1 MSTEKGNGLTGK
13 ARLTRPRRWVGQ
25 EWAEVRRS
33 VRSALVEAGPER
45 DTLVQSL
52 KAAGAAI
59 AAWAVSGWW
68 FQAPMALLAPWT
80 AIAMVGSTVYQSVR
94 TGIQQFAII
103 ALGTVWASAAMAFTR
118 DQTMAAMLFTLPFMM
133 LLGNYR
139 RFGSQGIY
147 GATTALFVITG
158 GVSSTSTVG
167 HRLLETLI
175 GAVIGLLV
183 NAFVLPPVHLRS
195 VRDRLVR
202 LARETADVLGAMAEG
217 LREENGLEKWESWHR
232 SAGGLTV
239 SLQNV
244 SEARRWAMEG
254 SRWNPGGRLRRT
266 GPKPPPFSE
275 DMRWGRVCTR
285 VLAITRT
292 LEVINDDSELA
303 PPSPDFFRL
312 LSDVLGLASSI
323 CVVEAELLVGS
334 GNEATQHEH
343 RDAAVREAWSA
354 LSSLTDTFHRQEPWA
369 AAVGGEL
376 LLEARQLLMELV
388 PSA

>member
-217 LREENGLEKWESWHR
+217 LREENGLEKWESWHH

-303 PPSPDFFRL
+303 PPSTDFFRL

>member
-1 MSTEKGNGLTGK
+1 M
-13 ARLTRPRRWVGQ
+13 
-25 EWAEVRRS
+25 RRS
-33 VRSALVEAGPER
+33 VRSACVEAGPER
-45 DTLVQSL
+45 DTFVQSL

-94 TGIQQFAII
+94 TGTQQFAII
-103 ALGTVWASAAMAFTR
+103 ALGTVWASAAMAFTH
-118 DQTMAAMLFTLPFMM
+118 DQTMASMLLTLPLMM

-202 LARETADVLGAMAEG
+202 LTRETAEVLGAMAEG
-217 LREENGLEKWESWHR
+217 LREEGGLEKSESWHHA
-232 SAGGLTV
+232 AGSLTV

-244 SEARRWAMEG
+244 SEARRWAIEG

-266 GPKPPPFSE
+266 GPTPPRYAE
-275 DMRWGRVCTR
+275 DTRWGRVCTR
-285 VLAITRT
+285 VLALTRT
-292 LEVINDDSELA
+292 LKTISDDTELT
-303 PPSPDFFRL
+303 PPSPEFFRL
-312 LSDVLGLASSI
+312 LSDVLGQAGHICSI
-323 CVVEAELLVGS
+323 ESELLSGS
-334 GNEATQHEH
+334 GSGALRER
-343 RDAAVREAWSA
+343 RDAALREAWST
-354 LSSLTDTFHRQEPWA
+354 LSSLTDTFHHQEPSA
-369 AAVGGEL
+369 SAVGGEL
-376 LLEARQLLMELV
+376 LLEARQLMTELA
-388 PSA
+388 PAA

>member
-1 MSTEKGNGLTGK
+1 M
-13 ARLTRPRRWVGQ
+13 
-25 EWAEVRRS
+25 
-33 VRSALVEAGPER
+33 
-45 DTLVQSL
+45 

-103 ALGTVWASAAMAFTR
+103 ALGTVWASAAMAFTQDR
-118 DQTMAAMLFTLPFMM
+118 TMVAMLLTLPFMM

-202 LARETADVLGAMAEG
+202 LVRETADVLGTTAEG
-217 LREENGLEKWESWHR
+217 LREEDGVEKSDSWHH

-254 SRWNPGGRLRRT
+254 SRWNPGGRLRRV
-266 GPKPPPFSE
+266 GPMPPPFDE

-285 VLAITRT
+285 VLALTRT
-292 LEVINDDSELA
+292 LKTISEDTELP
-303 PPSPDFFRL
+303 PPSLDFLRL
-312 LSDVLGLASSI
+312 LSDVLSRAGHI
-323 CVVEAELLVGS
+323 CAIETELLTGP
-334 GNEATQHEH
+334 GTGALRER
-343 RDAAVREAWSA
+343 RDAAFTEAWRT
-354 LSSLTDTFHRQEPWA
+354 LGSLTDTFHRQEPSPA
-369 AAVGGEL
+369 AAGGEL
-376 LLEARQLLMELV
+376 LLEARRLITELA
-388 PSA
+388 PST